1 MLFRAAALATLLA
14 QVPLSESESDLLL
27 QVPPQAPST
36 AQVTLQLYVRQVTPS
51 AGLDLPPL
59 DQKPAVYAELTLD
72 NQRRTTAAI
81 APERIGDS
89 IYPNWGL
96 SARRDAPRLEPGHPV
111 QVIIRTFDQDSEL
124 DDIVDDKVVL
134 TAIQF
139 DPFACEASVNAFD
152 LAGRWQDDVTCVLPI
167 DRVESETGSLSL
179 VLAAR
184 WDNAAPG
191 ASPSDDAPEE

>member
-1 MLFRAAALATLLA
+1 MLRAAVLATLLVQA
-14 QVPLSESESDLLL
+14 PLSESDEPL
-27 QVPPQAPST
+27 QEPARVSST

-51 AGLDLPPL
+51 PGLDLPPL

-72 NQRRTTAAI
+72 DQQRTTNAI

-96 SARRDAPRLEPGHPV
+96 SARRSSPQLEPGHPA
-111 QVIIRTFDQDSEL
+111 QVIIRAFDQDSEL
-124 DDIVDDKVVL
+124 EDIVDDKVVL

-139 DPFACEASVNAFD
+139 DPFTCEAAINASE
-152 LAGRWQDDVTCVLPI
+152 LEGRWQDDVTCVLPI
-167 DRVESETGSLSL
+167 DSIESEAGRLSV

-184 WDNAAPG
+184 WSNAAPG
-191 ASPSDDAPEE
+191 APPSDEASD